1 MIPVSVPYVE
11 ALQWKNAY
19 RDAIKDPI
27 ELFNYLDLPTELLP
41 AALRAKRD
49 FPLRVPR
56 GFAARMEKGN
66 PMDPLLLQILPLVE
80 ELNSPAE
87 FVNDPVGDWPAM
99 PSPGLL
105 HKYSGRVLL
114 VASTACAIHC
124 RYCFR
129 RYFPYH
135 ESNPASNQWQ
145 QSIAYI
151 ARDHSIKEVILS
163 GGDPLSIADSQLNAL
178 IDQLA
183 GIPHLECLRIHT
195 RLPVVIPQRIT
206 PALVETL
213 GSTRLKTVIVLHIN
227 HANEIDHELTLSIK
241 QLGKSGTTLLNQSVL
256 LHRINDNALTLCTL
270 SEKLFD
276 SGVLPY
282 YLHLLDRVRG
292 TAHFE
297 VPEHDAKAIYSQ
309 LRQSLPGYLVPKLV
323 REIDGELSKRPVY

>member
-1 MIPVSVPYVE
+1 MIPTSVPYVE

-19 RDAIKDPI
+19 CDAIKDPI

-41 AALRAKRD
+41 AALHAKQD

-66 PMDPLLLQILPLVE
+66 RMDPLLLQVLPLME
-80 ELNSPAE
+80 ELNSPAK

-114 VASTACAIHC
+114 VASAACAIHC

-129 RYFPYH
+129 RHFSYH

-145 QSIAYI
+145 QSISYI
-151 ARDHSIKEVILS
+151 TNDRSIKEVILS
-163 GGDPLSIADSQLNAL
+163 GGDPLSIADSQLNTL
-178 IDQLA
+178 VNQLA
-183 GIPHLECLRIHT
+183 EIPHLKCLRIHT

-213 GSTRLKTVIVLHIN
+213 GSTRLKAVIVLHIN
-227 HANEIDHELTLSIK
+227 HANEIDHELARSIK
-241 QLGKSGTTLLNQSVL
+241 QMGKSGATLLNQSVL
-256 LHRINDNALTLCTL
+256 LHRINDNASTLCAL
-270 SEKLFD
+270 SERLFE

-292 TAHFE
+292 AAHFE
-297 VPEHDAKAIYSQ
+297 VSEEDARTIYTR

-323 REIDGELSKRPVY
+323 REIGGELSKRPIF